1 MWKAGALRRV
11 NVAGD
16 RQQADRSA
24 GTERA
29 LFSAGVLSANP
40 DNEPLRKFAGV
51 A

>member
-11 NVAGD
+11 NMAGD

-29 LFSAGVLSANP
+29 LFSAGVPRPTLTTNRWGNSLVSP
-40 DNEPLRKFAGV
+40 
-51 A
+51 